1 MLRVLQ
7 SKERLPSLATSALA
21 EYAPSACDMTI
32 ARLIFN
38 DCSDTTIHAR
48 VGEVDAMSGPSDW
61 LGGLNIDDF
70 EGDTVGAKLVR
81 AAASIK
87 AVGLTV
93 TTFTQYNTYETSPFY

>member
-1 MLRVLQ
+1 
-7 SKERLPSLATSALA
+7 
-21 EYAPSACDMTI
+21 MTV
-32 ARLIFN
+32 ARLIFHYCN
-38 DCSDTTIHAR
+38 CSDTTIHAR

-87 AVGLTV
+87 AVGHAVTFAYPSQYLRDLTV
-93 TTFTQYNTYETSPFY
+93 